1 MTDTDII
8 LKLYET
14 MLEETPTTKNYK
26 KNLEILT
33 KAKQDFIKHLE
44 NQNIESLD
52 ELCSLVCELN
62 DDLNKQMFYKGLS
75 LGIKLSNFNVDSI
88 EE

>member
-14 MLEETPTTKNYK
+14 MLEEKPTKHYK
-26 KNLEILT
+26 KNLEILK

-44 NQNIESLD
+44 NQNIDSLD
-52 ELCSLVCELN
+52 ELCSLAYELN
-62 DDLNKQMFYKGLS
+62 NDLNKQMFYRGIS
-75 LGIKLSNFNVDSI
+75 IGIKLTNFNIDNI
-88 EE
+88 EQ